1 MYILSISPKAFI
13 KQGQENEII
22 IVSDPNKATI
32 IETIGDAMKIASI
45 INTDFEADVVKVLST
60 SVSSNL

>member
-22 IVSDPNKATI
+22 IVSDPNKATV
-32 IETIGDAMKIASI
+32 IETIGEAMKIASI
-45 INTDFEADVVKVLST
+45 INSDFEADVVRAT